1 MRHTLA
7 KRYPR
12 FERADF
18 RSHVDPHWCTSE
30 FITNVPKR
38 FEVVLHRDAVG
49 REVEN
54 FVMFDGD
61 VAFSDDHHVTKQDAW
76 FMYNEP
82 ILLSHPRQL
91 RGSVYDGDVD
101 FYAGG
106 PISMEN
112 GSVLQDPHTQRGV
125 RYPFKVATYYPI
137 RNALVFR
144 GFVFDTPTD
153 SMVAL
158 VHWVFEKV
166 KTIGY
171 KYNTKGEALLIGCD
185 PEFTLL
191 DMLDERIR
199 ADTIFPTGSQHSI
212 GCDGHAQ
219 TGELRPK
226 PASCPL
232 GLTSNLKEL
241 FTEMAPKIGNDKKVA
256 TGGGGDVDP
265 LGHHIHFNKMIS
277 SEELEMLDLF
287 VGKPSLNI
295 KGAKR
300 PSGNYERLGR
310 DALRAQ
316 PHGCEYRTPP
326 SVLIPE
332 ITDGLHATAYCAIAT
347 WEKLQEGDN
356 FDIQVDDDTGIPTLA
371 SYLSLDYTEDKR
383 YEIHLEE
390 FWKWCNRVGGR
401 EIDPKQDALHLWV
414 AGRKEVKPEPGVKI
428 NWSSN
433 VYPDE
438 DKEMFVPVPTFTKI
452 HSVSVFILPTTGDE
466 GNESIL
472 QVCIPDDV
480 KARVNMTHLIALKQR
495 YAISKILG
503 FDHSNTRLGM
513 TNSLLEDIGSY
524 STLKRMIVDFAKVIC
539 I

>member
-1 MRHTLA
+1 MRQTLA
-7 KRYPR
+7 KRYPS
-12 FERADF
+12 FDSPYFSA
-18 RSHVDPHWCTSE
+18 HVDDHWCTSE
-30 FITNVPKR
+30 YITNVPNR
-38 FEVVLHRDAVG
+38 FEKVLHRDAVG
-49 REVEN
+49 REQEN

-61 VAFSDDHHVTKQDAW
+61 VSFSDDHHVTKQDAW

-82 ILLSHPRQL
+82 IYLSHPRQL

-101 FYAGG
+101 FFAAG
-106 PISMEN
+106 PIEMEN
-112 GSVLQDPHTQRGV
+112 GSVLQDPNTQRGV
-125 RYPFKVATYYPI
+125 RYPYKLATYYPI
-137 RNALVFR
+137 RNALIFR
-144 GFVFDTPTD
+144 GLVFDTPTD
-153 SMVAL
+153 SMVAF
-158 VHWVFEKV
+158 VKWVFDKV
-166 KTIGY
+166 NTIGY

-185 PEFTLL
+185 PEFTIL

-232 GLTSNLKEL
+232 GLTSNVKEL
-241 FTEMAPKIGNDKKVA
+241 MNEVATKIGNDKKIA
-256 TGGGGDVDP
+256 TGGGGEVDP
-265 LGHHIHFNKMIS
+265 LGHHVHFNKMIS
-277 SEELEMLDLF
+277 SEELELLDLF
-287 VGKPSLNI
+287 VGRPSLNI

-332 ITDGLHATAYCAIAT
+332 ITDGLHTTAYCAVAT
-347 WEKLQEGDN
+347 WERLEEGDT
-356 FDIQVDDDTGIPTLA
+356 FDIEVDDSTGIPTLD
-371 SYLSLDYTEDKR
+371 SYLSLDYTSDKR
-383 YEIHLEE
+383 YEVHLEE
-390 FWKWCNRVGGR
+390 WWKWCNRVGGR
-401 EIDPKQDALHLWV
+401 EIDPKQDALYHWV
-414 AGRKEVKPEPGVKI
+414 EGRREVKPEPGLKI

-433 VYPDE
+433 VFPGE
-438 DKEMFVPVPTFTKI
+438 EKEMFIPVTSFSKI

-466 GNESIL
+466 DSESIL

-480 KARVNMTHLIALKQR
+480 KARVNMTHLIALKQQ

-503 FDHSNTRLGM
+503 FDHSSTRLGF
-513 TNSLLEDIGSY
+513 TNALLNDLGGY
-524 STLKRMIVDFAKVIC
+524 TTLKQMVIDFAKVVC
-539 I
+539 V